1 MGIRFYN
8 LNGFFVKKLAHGVTL
23 LVENG
28 EIVYNTDD
36 NKFYTGNG
44 TLGGKPLAGDSTYTG
59 NAITIDFGDRI
70 GLDAATRIEYGDRI

>member
-1 MGIRFYN
+1 MASIFKPPYISSSE
-8 LNGFFVKKLAHGVTL
+8 LSTL

-44 TLGGKPLAGDSTYTG
+44 TLGGKPLSDTG

>member
-1 MGIRFYN
+1 MASIFKPPYISSDE
-8 LNGFFVKKLAHGVTL
+8 LATL

-44 TLGGKPLAGDSTYTG
+44 TLGGKPLASDSVYTG
-59 NAITIDFGDRI
+59 NAVTIDFGDRT
-70 GLDAATRIEYGDRI
+70 GPDAATRIEYGDRI

>member
-1 MGIRFYN
+1 MASIFKPPYISSIE
-8 LNGFFVKKLAHGVTL
+8 LSEL

-44 TLGGKPLAGDSTYTG
+44 TLGGKPLTEDSSYTG

-70 GLDAATRIEYGDRI
+70 GNDAATRIEYGDRI

>member
-1 MGIRFYN
+1 MG
-8 LNGFFVKKLAHGVTL
+8 LAGRLH
-23 LVENG
+23 
-28 EIVYNTDD
+28 

-70 GLDAATRIEYGDRI
+70 GLEATTRIEYGDRI